1 MLDIGQRVGLAVSG
15 GADSVFL
22 LHLLHELAP
31 RWNLR
36 LSVIHINHGIRGQA
50 SRDDAEF
57 VRALAGTFQLPFHL
71 HEADVSVIDD
81 NLEQAA
87 RRIRLSFYHELLSG
101 QLDRVATGH
110 TRNDQ
115 AETVLF
121 RILRGSGI
129 TGLSGIRP
137 ITQKGLV
144 RPLLDLDRSE
154 IEAWLRSRR
163 IPWREDATNQ
173 DLSYARNRLRH
184 QFLPQLRQAFNPNL
198 DEALGRLATIAQD
211 EEEFWQA
218 EIPNQNP
225 TSQAVVLPINDLAT
239 APRALARRR
248 LRALAGPLNFE
259 HLDRIL
265 DLARS
270 PQGSGRLQLPGLDVW
285 RSFDWLRLAPPALHT
300 GPDCG
305 FTAPITIPGSIVL
318 PGAPA
323 TLSFALIN
331 RGESAE
337 SYDKLKEELDW
348 SSAGSAPLE
357 LRNWRPGDRYRP
369 AGQSHAK
376 NIKLLFQNA
385 RIPLWERRN
394 WPIVTCGG
402 VIAWSRRFGPDAD
415 FAAGPETR
423 IALRISEDLTANES
437 DVRVMAS
444 YLYRGSQENE

>member
-1 MLDIGQRVGLAVSG
+1 MLDIGQRVGVAVSG

-36 LSVIHINHGIRGQA
+36 LSVVHIDHGIRGQA

-57 VRALAGTFQLPFHL
+57 VRALAGSFQLAFHFRQ
-71 HEADVSVIDD
+71 ADLTNIDD

-87 RRIRLSFYHELLSG
+87 RRIRQSFYHELLSTE
-101 QLDRVATGH
+101 LDRVATGH
-110 TRNDQ
+110 TRSDQ

-121 RILRGSGI
+121 RILRGSGL

-154 IEAWLRSRR
+154 IEAWLRGRN

-184 QFLPQLRQAFNPNL
+184 HFLPQLRQAFNPNL
-198 DEALGRLATIAQD
+198 DQALGRLAGIAQD
-211 EEEFWQA
+211 EEEFWLA
-218 EIPNQNP
+218 EIPQPPP
-225 TSQAVVLPINDLAT
+225 TSQPIVLSINDLAT
-239 APRALARRR
+239 VPPAVARRR
-248 LRALAGPLNFE
+248 LRALIGPLNFE
-259 HLDRIL
+259 HLDQIL

-270 PQGSGRLQLPGLDVW
+270 PAGSGRLQLPALEVR
-285 RSFDWLRLAPPALHT
+285 RSFDWIRLAPPSLNA
-300 GPDCG
+300 GPSD
-305 FTAPITIPGSIVL
+305 FSAPINIPGSIVL
-318 PGAPA
+318 PERGLA
-323 TLSFALIN
+323 LSFALIN
-331 RGESAE
+331 REETAR

-348 SSAGSAPLE
+348 LSAGSAPLE

-369 AGQSHAK
+369 AGQSHAEK
-376 NIKLLFQNA
+376 IKLLFQNA

-402 VIAWSRRFGPDAD
+402 IIAWSRRFGPAAD

-423 IALRISEDLTANES
+423 TALRITEDLT
-437 DVRVMAS
+437 
-444 YLYRGSQENE
+444 GQ